1 MREGLAA
8 EGIVPMFHR
17 FFDEGLAQS
26 SFFLACPRT
35 RDAIIIDPRRDVDV
49 YVEMAKSQGLRIVY
63 TFETHVH
70 ADFACGSRELAA
82 VGAKTISG
90 PGAHLRYPS
99 HEAAHGERL
108 RVGDISIEFMH
119 TPGHTPEHISI
130 LVNQPDQPTRIFS
143 GDTLFVGA
151 VGRPDLLGEDQ
162 TRRLAE
168 ALYESLFKKL
178 LVLDERIQ
186 VHPGHGAGSLCGA
199 GIGSEAFTTIGQE
212 KRVNPMLQHKT
223 KEAFVAAVLADL
235 PDTPPY
241 FPHMKKLNQAGPPLL
256 GLVNGYRGP
265 ATLSPAATATAIRHG
280 AILIDLRPAAEF
292 AASHPLGALN
302 LAIGTKV
309 GYWAGYVLPTDAK
322 VVLLGANQHEAT
334 EAARQLMRIGVS
346 RIEGHINGGFAAWR
360 DAGLP
365 TGSIPLSNV
374 QELAAAVGSGTAPLV
389 VDVRTSK
396 EFRSGHI
403 EGAMHIPLGDLARRA
418 SEIPRDRPVA
428 TICEAGYRSSLAASV
443 LAGAGLD
450 SLINVT
456 GGMSAWRALVPAST
470 SR

>member
-1 MREGLAA
+1 
-8 EGIVPMFHR
+8 MFHR

-26 SFFLACPRT
+26 SYFLACTRT
-35 RDAIIIDPRRDVDV
+35 REAIIIDPRRDVDV
-49 YVEMAKSQGLRIVY
+49 YVEMARAQGLRIAH

-82 VGAKTISG
+82 LGAKTIAG
-90 PGAHLRYPS
+90 PGAHLRYMN
-99 HEAAHGERL
+99 HEVAHGERM

-130 LVNQPDQPTRIFS
+130 LVNQVGEPTRIFS

-151 VGRPDLLGEDQ
+151 VGRPDLLGEEQ
-162 TRRLAE
+162 TRQLAGD
-168 ALYESLFKKL
+168 LYDSLFKKL

-212 KRVNPMLQHKT
+212 KRSNPMLQHKT
-223 KEAFVAAVLADL
+223 KEEFVAAVLADL

-241 FPHMKKLNQAGPPLL
+241 FPRMKKLNQEGPPLL

-265 ATLSPAATATAIRHG
+265 APLSPAAAAAAIGNG
-280 AILIDLRPAAEF
+280 AVLIDLRAAPAFAE
-292 AASHPLGALN
+292 SHPVGALN

-309 GYWAGYVLPTDAK
+309 GYWAGYVLPAD
-322 VVLLGANQHEAT
+322 VRIVLLGANHHETT
-334 EAARQLMRIGVS
+334 EAARQLLRIGVS
-346 RIEGHINGGFAAWR
+346 KIEGYINGGFDAWR

-365 TGSIPLSNV
+365 TASFPLSNV
-374 QELAAAVGSGTAPLV
+374 QELASAITGGTAPLV
-389 VDVRTSK
+389 VDVRTSREWTK
-396 EFRSGHI
+396 GHI
-403 EGAMHIPLGDLARRA
+403 DGAIHIPLGDLSRRA
-418 SEIPRDRPVA
+418 PEIPRDRPVA

-443 LAGAGLD
+443 LARAGLD
-450 SLINVT
+450 DVINVT
-456 GGMSAWRALVPAST
+456 GGMSAWRALTPASAA
-470 SR
+470 R